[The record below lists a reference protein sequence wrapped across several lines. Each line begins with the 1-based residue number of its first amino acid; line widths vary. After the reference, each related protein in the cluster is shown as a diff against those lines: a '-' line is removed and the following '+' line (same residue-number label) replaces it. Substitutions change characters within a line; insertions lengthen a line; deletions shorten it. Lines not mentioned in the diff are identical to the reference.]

1 MELFLKEMPYILI
14 LSLIIIVLFVLI
26 IRRFVYIRRGR
37 KFYPEYNSMAQV
49 ERINKEIAGS
59 GFEFEP
65 EQEIFIS
72 KHNAWQRK
80 FGYRNL
86 YDEMAESFGMIID
99 SEPVK
104 FDYGG
109 KKWLIEF
116 WKGQYGITTGAE
128 IGVYTSKDG
137 RHYDSAR
144 EDEELFMSFIL
155 IKNRDVL
162 IRRHDTHWWLT
173 GFMLGEY
180 SKPAELTMIAE
191 IVFPDGQ
198 MCIQFINALR
208 ELGYNRKNMSV
219 FRNTVRIRFEKPFT
233 RQPDSKKSI
242 RSRFKMKIN
251 KKNCKIF
258 RRYTRR
264 YKYTLDKIGYIK
276 YRAPRL
282 YEICVQTLGIWKK
295 ING

>member
-1 MELFLKEMPYILI
+1 
-14 LSLIIIVLFVLI
+14 
-26 IRRFVYIRRGR
+26 
-37 KFYPEYNSMAQV
+37 
-49 ERINKEIAGS
+49 
-59 GFEFEP
+59 
-65 EQEIFIS
+65 
-72 KHNAWQRK
+72 
-80 FGYRNL
+80 
-86 YDEMAESFGMIID
+86 
-99 SEPVK
+99 
-104 FDYGG
+104 
-109 KKWLIEF
+109 
-116 WKGQYGITTGAE
+116 
-128 IGVYTSKDG
+128 
-137 RHYDSAR
+137 
-144 EDEELFMSFIL
+144 MSFIL

-208 ELGYNRKNMSV
+208 KLGYNRRNMSV

-233 RQPDSKKSI
+233 RQSDSKKSI

-276 YRAPRL
+276 YRAPHL
-282 YEICVQTLGIWKK
+282 YGICVQTLGIWKK